1 MTISRKQ
8 DRRKTDPHNSIPPY
22 SEESGTRIER
32 RMKPDRRQV
41 DPLEFMGLFSGIPSH
56 LAYGLM
62 ERCTVAEFND
72 GDLVLSPGQENDSI
86 RVLLSGRLK
95 VLLGNKTSNEFVII
109 NRGECIGEMS
119 IIDGKPVS
127 AHVVAETACRML
139 VIHQNEFWVSLS
151 QIPGLARNLL
161 ATLSDRMRMSNQ
173 SVLQRLQAKM
183 ELEHL
188 QKELAIAGNIQTS
201 LLPSQHPLFPGRNE
215 VDIFSLMHPAKN
227 IGGDFYDAF
236 FVAPDKLFVA
246 VGDVSGKGIAAAL
259 FMVQSIMHLKTQA
272 LLGFP
277 PNEILERVNN
287 SLCINNTAAMF
298 VTLFCGILDTETGEL
313 VYSNGGHNPPLTDAI
328 TGKFEFMPIPQGI
341 VVGFMED
348 VKYKSA
354 SMQLKPGDTVFVY
367 TDGVTEAENRQKDLF
382 SDEKLIE
389 LLAVSGAT
397 GARELIE
404 RVRDEINIFS
414 DGADQSD
421 DITMLTVRYLGAKG
435 A

>member
-1 MTISRKQ
+1 
-8 DRRKTDPHNSIPPY
+8 
-22 SEESGTRIER
+22 
-32 RMKPDRRQV
+32 
-41 DPLEFMGLFSGIPSH
+41 
-56 LAYGLM
+56 
-62 ERCTVAEFND
+62 
-72 GDLVLSPGQENDSI
+72 
-86 RVLLSGRLK
+86 LK
-95 VLLGNKTSNEFVII
+95 VLLGSETSNEFVII

-127 AHVVAETACRML
+127 AYVVAETPCRML

-183 ELEHL
+183 ELEHI
-188 QKELAIAGNIQTS
+188 QKELAIASDIQAS
-201 LLPSQHPLFPGRNE
+201 LLPSQHPLFPDRNE
-215 VDIFSLMHPAKN
+215 VDIFPLMHPAKN

-236 FVAPDKLFVA
+236 FVAPNKLFIT
-246 VGDVSGKGIAAAL
+246 VGDVSGKGITAAL

-272 LLGFP
+272 LLEFSP
-277 PNEILERVNN
+277 HEILERVNN
-287 SLCINNTAAMF
+287 SLCKNNAAAMF
-298 VTLFCGILDTETGEL
+298 VTIFCGILNTQTGEF
-313 VYSNGGHNPPLTDAI
+313 VYSNGGHNPPITDAI

-367 TDGVTEAENRQKDLF
+367 TDGVTEAENRKKDLF

-389 LLAVSGAT
+389 LLAVSGGV
-397 GARELIE
+397 GAREIVEL
-404 RVRDEINIFS
+404 VRNEINTFS